1 MKALQIQT
9 PTRFSAAATL
19 RRMAQVI
26 NPSQAACL
34 TTAIAA
40 TIVFFACLG
49 AMYVPGIVISGL
61 TALMAVALM
70 PSVKEGGE
78 L

>member
-1 MKALQIQT
+1 MREL
-9 PTRFSAAATL
+9 TRSISATVSNL
-19 RRMAQVI
+19 RAFIDSRT
-26 NPSQAACL
+26 CL
-34 TTAIAA
+34 TTAITA